1 MKVELS
7 VASFQNVVPR
17 YIFHVILNF
26 HQVLRN
32 RPSLVT
38 SLSRTF
44 QSTSESSDGRAPFNQ
59 CASFSQIS
67 NYSAPN
73 KSSEGSGKGL
83 GLREI
88 DSDLS
93 ALLEM
98 PGSQRENVTMSK
110 QCFREASNIPSTPAI
125 TEQRSIESIFKV
137 LNGASSGLS
146 ATNNKYEP
154 DVTFE
159 KIPDEHREQIPE
171 KLQEI
176 PSMCNFDAFDD
187 SIFSPSPPKRSSELS
202 SGSQDNGQS
211 FSSSLDG
218 FIDNKIEEIER
229 TVPEKHDQLIEPTDH
244 VALKV
249 NSGNKNEDMAAVS
262 SSFYETVDYFDI
274 FGDDDGQAETFGPTV
289 LQLSTQEGSA
299 VGKNATQKETVST
312 EIMNIKEDQTTN
324 TGMNSTFDDSFDV
337 DIPSCSM
344 WDVKEELVEEVVREV
359 ADNEEAELER
369 QSKRRKIGN
378 IFRNPR

>member
-1 MKVELS
+1 MV
-7 VASFQNVVPR
+7 
-17 YIFHVILNF
+17 
-26 HQVLRN
+26 RN
-32 RPSLVT
+32 RSSLVT

-59 CASFSQIS
+59 CASSSQIS

-73 KSSEGSGKGL
+73 NSSEGSGKGL
-83 GLREI
+83 ELREI

-98 PGSQRENVTMSK
+98 PGSQRENVAVSK

-146 ATNNKYEP
+146 LMNNISASKP

-159 KIPDEHREQIPE
+159 KIPEEHREQISE

-176 PSMCNFDAFDD
+176 PSTCNFDAFDD

-211 FSSSLDG
+211 FSSSLEG
-218 FIDNKIEEIER
+218 FIDNKIEEIVR
-229 TVPEKHDQLIEPTDH
+229 TVPEKHDQIIKPTDH

-249 NSGNKNEDMAAVS
+249 NSGNTNEDMAAV
-262 SSFYETVDYFDI
+262 SFYETVDYFDI

-289 LQLSTQEGSA
+289 LQLSTQEGLA
-299 VGKNATQKETVST
+299 VGKNATQEETVST
-312 EIMNIKEDQTTN
+312 ENINIEDDQTTN
-324 TGMNSTFDDSFDV
+324 NGINSTFDDSFDV

-344 WDVKEELVEEVVREV
+344 WDVKEELVEEVVSEEVVREV